1 MHRLCIS
8 RIYHEFPQGSQY
20 PWAIGINRPEMA
32 QIGTST
38 LDVLPVLG
46 LILDDQIF
54 AFQPCLQHSVVD
66 EMKGMPMTCPEKSPF
81 LGTTSQP

>member
-20 PWAIGINRPEMA
+20 PWDQ

-38 LDVLPVLG
+38 LDVLLVLG
-46 LILDDQIF
+46 LVLDDQIF